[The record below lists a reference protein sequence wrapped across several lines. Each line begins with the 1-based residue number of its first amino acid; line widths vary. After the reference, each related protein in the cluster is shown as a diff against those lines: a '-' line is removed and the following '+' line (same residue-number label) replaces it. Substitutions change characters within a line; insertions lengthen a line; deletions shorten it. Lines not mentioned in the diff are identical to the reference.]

1 MIKIDK
7 DKFEK
12 IVLAA
17 TSSTAEIFDMMADPI
32 AISTAKLKSIVFGTV
47 VDFDNLP
54 EAMVKDVERFICLD
68 AFYEAMPGL
77 DLVLTPTGFGIVN
90 NQNLSPAS
98 RDRVE
103 TLRKSVRQCA
113 DDAMDIIISG
123 LIGNRDW
130 ATSAYAKLLI
140 SSLYYTASQLQDYAG
155 KLDAHRSD
163 LIALRPVISEAEEI
177 IYRNISAV
185 LFDHLLEKVRA
196 KDLSEYE
203 TLLVWMLCKAIGFF
217 VNQQVPAFKR
227 ELDNAVNFLEGNLD
241 KFPTYQESEAYKVKH
256 FEQYQNEKDDSCYFW
271 G

>member
-1 MIKIDK
+1 MKRSTSLTIASGRLSKSTTVPKTIDFSLAVEMAMGSAIISKISAV
-7 DKFEK
+7 EL
-12 IVLAA
+12 VAA
-17 TSSTAEIFDMMADPI
+17 STIF
-32 AISTAKLKSIVFGTV
+32 S
-47 VDFDNLP
+47 
-54 EAMVKDVERFICLD
+54 
-68 AFYEAMPGL
+68 
-77 DLVLTPTGFGIVN
+77 
-90 NQNLSPAS
+90 NLSPAS

-140 SSLYYTASQLQDYAG
+140 SSLYYTASQLRDYAG
-155 KLDAHRSD
+155 KPDAHRSD